1 MKPKAPIPPK
11 PKMSEEERKEQMT
24 RAFLQK
30 RASLAEGILFNLCQA
45 KDINNN
51 TTNIECELMVD
62 VAIEM
67 ADRLMEKL
75 YGAKTQEE
83 KPKEK
88 TPAEKER
95 EQLKGNLKEEVCAS
109 KVCVYRGKNVCTIK
123 RNEYCPM
130 FEAKAYEFIEI

>member
-1 MKPKAPIPPK
+1 MPQHFGTNKEQSKNKVQLFNQFNIMKPKAPIPPK

-51 TTNIECELMVD
+51 TTNYECKLMVD

-67 ADRLMEKL
+67 ADHLMEKL
-75 YGAKTQEE
+75 YGAKTQE
-83 KPKEK
+83 
-88 TPAEKER
+88 
-95 EQLKGNLKEEVCAS
+95 
-109 KVCVYRGKNVCTIK
+109 
-123 RNEYCPM
+123 
-130 FEAKAYEFIEI
+130 